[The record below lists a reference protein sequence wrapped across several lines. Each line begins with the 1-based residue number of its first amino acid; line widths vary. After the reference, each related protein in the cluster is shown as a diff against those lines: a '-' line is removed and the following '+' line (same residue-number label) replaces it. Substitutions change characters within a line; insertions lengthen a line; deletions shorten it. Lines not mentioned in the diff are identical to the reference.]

1 MNEEELYQ
9 RLAALEQAQQERA
22 HNEQLQDFMSNY
34 GEQFSNNKGLGS
46 YLMDTLMSQGVTI
59 SPEAVSSVLEQLRA
73 ELNALSDVLSNNVQT
88 MTDKINETLENV
100 TNDNNADSTG
110 MSSMVPE
117 DLELPPLPPEMA
129 GGAPAPAEQAPAP
142 EAAAPAAPTPG
153 APAEVPPASA
163 EQQPV
168 PPAPEAVP
176 PVPPVPQTTVSD
188 KRLKFINGY
197 KQKISDMR
205 MKKIETP
212 KAAKPAAPAP
222 VDGVNVGRFAALV
235 GGR

>member
-117 DLELPPLPPEMA
+117 DLELPPLPPEMT
-129 GGAPAPAEQAPAP
+129 GEMPPPAEQAPAP
-142 EAAAPAAPTPG
+142 DAAAPAAPAPAPE
-153 APAEVPPASA
+153 APAEVPPAPA
-163 EQQPV
+163 EQPLA
-168 PPAPEAVP
+168 PAPEE
-176 PVPPVPQTTVSD
+176 VPPVPQTAVSD
-188 KRLKFINGY
+188 KRLKFINNY

-222 VDGVNVGRFAALV
+222 VDGVNVGRFASLV

>member
-100 TNDNNADSTG
+100 SNDNNADSTG

-117 DLELPPLPPEMA
+117 DLELPPLPPEMT
-129 GGAPAPAEQAPAP
+129 GEVPPAPAEQTPAP
-142 EAAAPAAPTPG
+142 EAAAPE
-153 APAEVPPASA
+153 APAEVPPAPAGQSPA
-163 EQQPV
+163 PEAPV
-168 PPAPEAVP
+168 PEAVP
-176 PVPPVPQTTVSD
+176 PVPQTAVSD
-188 KRLKFINGY
+188 KRLKFINNY

-212 KAAKPAAPAP
+212 KAAKPVASAP
-222 VDGVNVGRFAALV
+222 VDGVNVGRFASFV

>member
-100 TNDNNADSTG
+100 SNDNNADSTG

-117 DLELPPLPPEMA
+117 DLELPPLPPEMS
-129 GGAPAPAEQAPAP
+129 GDAPAPAEQPPAPEAAAPGATAEVPPAPAEQPPAEQAPAP
-142 EAAAPAAPTPG
+142 EA
-153 APAEVPPASA
+153 
-163 EQQPV
+163 
-168 PPAPEAVP
+168 
-176 PVPPVPQTTVSD
+176 VPPVPQTAVSD
-188 KRLKFINGY
+188 KRLKFINSY

-212 KAAKPAAPAP
+212 KATKPVAPAP
-222 VDGVNVGRFAALV
+222 VDGVNVGRFASLV
-235 GGR
+235 GGM

>member
-100 TNDNNADSTG
+100 SNDNNADSTG

-117 DLELPPLPPEMA
+117 DLELPPLPPEMT
-129 GGAPAPAEQAPAP
+129 GEAPAPADQAPAPDAPAPAAPTPEAPAEVPPVPAEQAPAS
-142 EAAAPAAPTPG
+142 E
-153 APAEVPPASA
+153 
-163 EQQPV
+163 
-168 PPAPEAVP
+168 APEAVP
-176 PVPPVPQTTVSD
+176 PVPQTAVSD
-188 KRLKFINGY
+188 KRLKFINSY

-212 KAAKPAAPAP
+212 KAAKPVAPAP
-222 VDGVNVGRFAALV
+222 VDGVNVGRFASLV

>member
-142 EAAAPAAPTPG
+142 EAQAEQ
-153 APAEVPPASA
+153 APAEVPPAPAGQSPA
-163 EQQPV
+163 PEAPV
-168 PPAPEAVP
+168 PEAVP
-176 PVPPVPQTTVSD
+176 PVPQTAVSD
-188 KRLKFINGY
+188 KRLKFINSY

-212 KAAKPAAPAP
+212 KVAKPAAPAP
-222 VDGVNVGRFAALV
+222 VDRVNVGRFASFV

>member
-117 DLELPPLPPEMA
+117 DLELPPLPPEMT
-129 GGAPAPAEQAPAP
+129 GEVPPAPAGQSPAP
-142 EAAAPAAPTPG
+142 EAAAPAAPVPE
-153 APAEVPPASA
+153 APAEVPPAPA
-163 EQQPV
+163 EQ

-176 PVPPVPQTTVSD
+176 PVPPVPQTAVSD
-188 KRLKFINGY
+188 KRLKFINSY

-212 KAAKPAAPAP
+212 KAAKPVAPAP

>member
-100 TNDNNADSTG
+100 SNDNNADSTG

-117 DLELPPLPPEMA
+117 DLELPPLPPEMT
-129 GGAPAPAEQAPAP
+129 GEAPAPAEQLPAP
-142 EAAAPAAPTPG
+142 EAPAPG
-153 APAEVPPASA
+153 APAEVSPAPA
-163 EQQPV
+163 EQAPV

-176 PVPPVPQTTVSD
+176 PVPPVPQAAVSD
-188 KRLKFINGY
+188 KRLKFINSY

-205 MKKIETP
+205 MKKIKTP
-212 KAAKPAAPAP
+212 KVAKPAAPAP
-222 VDGVNVGRFAALV
+222 VDGVNVGRFASLV
-235 GGR
+235 GGM

>member
-117 DLELPPLPPEMA
+117 DLELPPLPPEMTGEMPPPA
-129 GGAPAPAEQAPAP
+129 GQAPAP
-142 EAAAPAAPTPG
+142 DAAAPAASAPE
-153 APAEVPPASA
+153 APAEVPPA
-163 EQQPV
+163 
-168 PPAPEAVP
+168 PAPEATP
-176 PVPPVPQTTVSD
+176 PAQEEVPPVPQTAVSD
-188 KRLKFINGY
+188 KRLKFINSY

-212 KAAKPAAPAP
+212 KAAKPVAPAP
-222 VDGVNVGRFAALV
+222 VDGVNVGRFASLV

>member
-100 TNDNNADSTG
+100 SNDNNADSTG

-142 EAAAPAAPTPG
+142 DTTAPAAPAPE
-153 APAEVPPASA
+153 APAEVPPAPA
-163 EQQPV
+163 EQQQ

-176 PVPPVPQTTVSD
+176 PVPQTAVSD
-188 KRLKFINGY
+188 KRLKFINNY

-212 KAAKPAAPAP
+212 KAAKPVAPAP

>member
-88 MTDKINETLENV
+88 MTDKINETLETV
-100 TNDNNADSTG
+100 ATDNNADATG

-117 DLELPPLPPEMA
+117 DLELPPLPPEML
-129 GGAPAPAEQAPAP
+129 GEAPAPEGEQPAAAPNEATAPATPEQAPAP
-142 EAAAPAAPTPG
+142 ETQAD
-153 APAEVPPASA
+153 
-163 EQQPV
+163 V
-168 PPAPEAVP
+168 PPAPEQQ
-176 PVPPVPQTTVSD
+176 VPQANTTVSD
-188 KRLKFINGY
+188 ARLKFINNY

-212 KAAKPAAPAP
+212 KVAKPAAPAP
-222 VDGVNVGRFAALV
+222 VDGVNVGRFASLV

>member
-100 TNDNNADSTG
+100 SNDNNADSTG

-117 DLELPPLPPEMA
+117 DLELPPLPPEMTGEA
-129 GGAPAPAEQAPAP
+129 SAPAEQSPAP
-142 EAAAPAAPTPG
+142 EAQAPG

-163 EQQPV
+163 EQSPAEQT
-168 PPAPEAVP
+168 PAPEAVP
-176 PVPPVPQTTVSD
+176 PVPQTAVSD
-188 KRLKFINGY
+188 KRLKFINNY

-212 KAAKPAAPAP
+212 KVAKPAAPAP
-222 VDGVNVGRFAALV
+222 VDGVNVGHFASLV

>member
-100 TNDNNADSTG
+100 SNDNNADSTG

-129 GGAPAPAEQAPAP
+129 GGAPAPTEQAPAP
-142 EAAAPAAPTPG
+142 EAAAPAAPAPE
-153 APAEVPPASA
+153 APADVSPAPA
-163 EQQPV
+163 PADV

-176 PVPPVPQTTVSD
+176 PVPPVPQTAVSD

-212 KAAKPAAPAP
+212 KAAKPVAPAP
-222 VDGVNVGRFAALV
+222 VDGVNVGRFASLV

>member
-34 GEQFSNNKGLGS
+34 GEQFSNNKGLGA

-117 DLELPPLPPEMA
+117 DLELPPLPPEMT
-129 GGAPAPAEQAPAP
+129 GEMPAPAEQSPAPEAPAP
-142 EAAAPAAPTPG
+142 E
-153 APAEVPPASA
+153 APAEVPPAPA
-163 EQQPV
+163 EQPPEEQV
-168 PPAPEAVP
+168 PAPEAVP
-176 PVPPVPQTTVSD
+176 PVPQTAVSD
-188 KRLKFINGY
+188 KRLKFINNY

-212 KAAKPAAPAP
+212 KVAKPTAPAP
-222 VDGVNVGRFAALV
+222 VDGVNVGRFASLV